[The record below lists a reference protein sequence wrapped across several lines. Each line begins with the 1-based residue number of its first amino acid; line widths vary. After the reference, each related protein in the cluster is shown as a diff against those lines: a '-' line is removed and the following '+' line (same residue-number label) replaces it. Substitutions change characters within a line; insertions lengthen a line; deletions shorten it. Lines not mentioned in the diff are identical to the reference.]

1 MNKDKKELNLKF
13 FVSKVAQIVVAVGG
27 MATITS
33 CTALFHEKKV
43 PSELLNSHPFASNK
57 E

>member
-1 MNKDKKELNLKF
+1 MNKEKKDINLKF
-13 FVSKVAQIVVAVGG
+13 FVSKVAQTVVALGG
-27 MATITS
+27 LATISS

-43 PSELLNSHPFASNK
+43 PSELLNSHPFASK